1 MPIRLDERLSEIAH
15 LIRCNTVADIGCD
28 HGKLSYYL
36 LQTDRA
42 QKVIA
47 TDISAKSLEKAEKLA
62 VENGVEDCL
71 ITRLGDGLAP
81 IKSEE
86 ADVVVIAGLGGD
98 VISEIV
104 LKSFDDGKK
113 FSSFI
118 LSPNT
123 HPEKVR
129 RALEK
134 VGHNIVSDNL
144 TECGKKYYTIIQ
156 SCFCAPDTR
165 EKLDDKQILFGK
177 FYKTDK
183 VFKEYAER
191 TLRDAETLLESHYS
205 VSLDEK
211 AEILASALKDCENE
225 NS

>member
-1 MPIRLDERLSEIAH
+1 MPIRLDERLTTIAH
-15 LIRCNTVADIGCD
+15 LIRCKTVADIGCD

-42 QKVIA
+42 EKVIA
-47 TDISAKSLEKAEKLA
+47 TDISAMSLEKATKLA
-62 VENGVEDCL
+62 VENGVEDAL
-71 ITRLGDGLAP
+71 ITRLGDGLEP

-98 VISEIV
+98 IISDIV
-104 LKSFDDGKK
+104 LKSFEDGKK

-144 TECGKKYYTIIQ
+144 TECSKKYYTIIQ

-165 EKLDDKQILFGK
+165 VKLDEKQILFGK

-191 TLRDAETLLESHYS
+191 TLRETEKLLDLHYS

-211 AEILASALKDCENE
+211 AALLNSALKDCENE
-225 NS
+225 NL